1 MDFSMSEN
9 GRALSLLL
17 SFSPSLH
24 MTMRSLGWWRWQPIV
39 QSAFSEPLA
48 RLLLRDETSEY
59 EGGRKNGRGRE
70 KEKEREREPEPEL
83 VVKRP
88 GAGSFPSL
96 LVSCFSLCRDSLASL
111 FLSFSRPRA
120 YGRKI
125 ARRRKRRKHACRS
138 TRPRPENGDASAC
151 FYSLLLPHF

>member
-1 MDFSMSEN
+1 MLAVGAEKEQMDFSMSEN

-70 KEKEREREPEPEL
+70 KERERA
-83 VVKRP
+83 
-88 GAGSFPSL
+88 GARTSGQTAGRRLFSFSSRL
-96 LVSCFSLCRDSLASL
+96 L
-111 FLSFSRPRA
+111 FLPLPRQP
-120 YGRKI
+120 G
-125 ARRRKRRKHACRS
+125 
-138 TRPRPENGDASAC
+138 
-151 FYSLLLPHF
+151 